1 MQNQAIITGRLTKES
16 DLESVNDHSLV
27 RFTLATSRDYKA
39 AVNTY
44 PTDFIDACLWGTPAE
59 RFVSLV
65 HKGDVVQITGRLQTR
80 TYQDA
85 NGSHHKRTEILV
97 DKWYHL
103 MPKQENPRGVDR
115 ETGEVSALE
124 DLDV

>member
-1 MQNQAIITGRLTKES
+1 M
-16 DLESVNDHSLV
+16 
-27 RFTLATSRDYKA
+27 
-39 AVNTY
+39 
-44 PTDFIDACLWGTPAE
+44 
-59 RFVSLV
+59 V
-65 HKGDVVQITGRLQTR
+65 HKCDVVQITGRIQTR

-103 MPKQENPRGVDR
+103 MPKQETPKVVDR
-115 ETGEVSALE
+115 ETGDVSALE

>member
-1 MQNQAIITGRLTKES
+1 MLNQAIITGRLTKEG
-16 DLESVNDHSLV
+16 DLESVSDYSLV

-39 AVNTY
+39 ADDTY

-85 NGSHHKRTEILV
+85 NGSYHKRTEILV
-97 DKWYHL
+97 DKWYRL
-103 MPKQENPRGVDR
+103 MPKQETPKIVER

-124 DLDV
+124 DLDL